1 MAGEK
6 NFENR
11 LKDWLESEGIYPLG
25 EPVDRMKA
33 PPCGY
38 WEKRWGGGRYTKS
51 GLPDMKITIKGIS
64 LEVELKA
71 SNGTPSELQKRNLK
85 QTHTPDTNE
94 GVNPINQPSELRLV
108 VPVFP
113 PISAVMPYRRRTR
126 PPVPSLTTARNITS
140 IL

>member
-85 QTHTPDTNE
+85 Q
-94 GVNPINQPSELRLV
+94 INQSQCFGFILYPEGFEAFKNIVKDL
-108 VPVFP
+108 
-113 PISAVMPYRRRTR
+113 
-126 PPVPSLTTARNITS
+126 LTKVK
-140 IL
+140 